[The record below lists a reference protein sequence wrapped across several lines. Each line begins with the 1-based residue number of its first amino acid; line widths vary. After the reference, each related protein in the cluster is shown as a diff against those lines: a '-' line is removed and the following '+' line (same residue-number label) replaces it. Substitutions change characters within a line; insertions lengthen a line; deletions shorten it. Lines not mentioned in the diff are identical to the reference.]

1 VLLVTLV
8 VLLVLAT
15 LGYNLA
21 SRVAAQRHRNSY
33 LIDYTVACYAR
44 DSAVKYTLTTLKDL
58 NNIQLISRPNEPD
71 FSDLFNLSE
80 PDYRRLLAQW
90 AEELARQAI
99 AKDQSALP
107 GDANGQPGVE
117 PNGLN
122 VKLSAKGSVDSN
134 EGNSVTGDYAAEIN
148 ETNTLN
154 PATAGKLVTIR
165 GPYGPSWPFV
175 TAPVEFEIGSATVKI
190 EVEDEGAKY
199 PLGWAVIDDAN
210 VQREAKAGLETFCEW
225 MGFKSDQIKSLE
237 EQLKQVASIKP
248 FKVVFPPAV
257 KQMPVTFTA
266 PSTRRRGARQQRT
279 AYRLTKISS
288 ADQINKQ
295 ARDFSKLFHG
305 SLIDTDMLAAP
316 TIVSED
322 RKESALKYMDLWG
335 ATQVNINS
343 APRQV
348 LEAAFTFGGDA
359 DQIAAEII
367 KQRREKPFASIDEL
381 KKQLFKFSD
390 SIDKCKPYITTTSN
404 VFTIHV
410 TAVSGVAKASA
421 IIVVFK
427 DGDKIERIAVTCG

>member
-1 VLLVTLV
+1 VTLV

-33 LIDYTVACYAR
+33 IIDYAVACYAR
-44 DSAVKYTLTTLKDL
+44 DSAVKYTLTTLEDL
-58 NNIQLISRPNEPD
+58 NDIQLISRPNEPD

-90 AEELARQAI
+90 AEELARQAQDGL
-99 AKDQSALP
+99 AKDQSTLP

-122 VKLSAKGSVDSN
+122 GKLSDKGLFDSN
-134 EGNSVTGDYAAEIN
+134 EGNSVTGGYAAEIN

-154 PATAGKLVTIR
+154 PDAAGNLVTIR
-165 GPYGPSWPFV
+165 GPYGPPWPFV
-175 TAPVEFEIGSATVKI
+175 TEPVGFEIGSATVKI

-199 PLGWAVIDDAN
+199 PLGWAVIDDEK
-210 VQREAKAGLETFCEW
+210 VQREAMAGLETFCEW
-225 MGFKSDQIKSLE
+225 MGFKSGQIESLE

-257 KQMPVTFTA
+257 KRTAVTLAA

-279 AYRLTKISS
+279 AYRTTKVSS
-288 ADQINKQ
+288 AEQINKQ
-295 ARDFSKLFHG
+295 ARDFSSLFNG
-305 SLIDTDMLAAP
+305 SIIDTDMLAAP

-367 KQRREKPFASIDEL
+367 KKRRGKPFASIEEL

-404 VFTIHV
+404 VFTIRV